1 MGEKYEYDTY
11 IDDYE
16 YKPYTNTKL
25 NNNTKYARTNKENKK
40 HLKINLL
47 CDRYFQTS
55 LKNDNGRPFSH
66 NAK

>member
-1 MGEKYEYDTY
+1 MSM
-11 IDDYE
+11 IHILMIMNINH
-16 YKPYTNTKL
+16 TNTKL

-40 HLKINLL
+40 QLKINLL
-47 CDRYFQTS
+47 CDRYFQTF